1 MSAIAAI
8 NIAKQ
13 ELGMQ
18 EEDYR
23 SLLQLVVGKTSLR
36 EMTPAEHGR
45 VLDAMAARGARPKP
59 RKALAG
65 AYGTKL
71 QALWLSG
78 WNLGLVRNQ
87 DDQALLAFVRAQT
100 GIDHTRF
107 LANAKDAR
115 KAVEALKGWL
125 ARGGVDWTDH
135 KDPKDCVIEAQLARI
150 DPTDRIHALPSVRAW
165 VAGQADDQAKIALM
179 KRLGTR
185 IRSRPADAASSEA
198 AA

>member
-13 ELGMQ
+13 QLAM
-18 EEDYR
+18 EEGDYR

-36 EMTPAEHGR
+36 EMSPAEHGR
-45 VLDAMAARGARPKP
+45 VLDAMAAKGSNPKQ
-59 RKALAG
+59 RKVLAG
-65 AYGTKL
+65 AYGAKL

-107 LANAKDAR
+107 LRNSKDAR

-135 KDPKDCVIEAQLARI
+135 DDPKDCVIEAQLARI
-150 DPTDRIHALPSVRAW
+150 DPADRIHVLPSVRAW
-165 VAGQADDQAKIALM
+165 IAGKADDKAKIALM

-185 IRSRPADAASSEA
+185 IRSRAVEATANGA